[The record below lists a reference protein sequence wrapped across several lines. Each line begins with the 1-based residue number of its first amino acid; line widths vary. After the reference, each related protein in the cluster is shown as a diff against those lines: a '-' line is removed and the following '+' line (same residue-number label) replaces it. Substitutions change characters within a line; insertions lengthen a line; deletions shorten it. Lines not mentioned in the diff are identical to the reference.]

1 LQEFYPDAH
10 DAFHQSCSFWTAD
23 PGALV
28 ACEGLRREWDGRRPY
43 ATGDPV
49 RFSWGA
55 VDLGLYGSSHVGV
68 FGGVAARTD
77 SEGILA
83 LDCLATDAHHG
94 PAFPTL
100 LLYNPHADE
109 RRVTAA
115 PALPPGTAQ
124 RRVYDAVA
132 QRFLPATAAAP
143 FTLTVPPDGAIPAV
157 FIPADAAVHMRNGRL
172 CAGETVIDWHEG
184 LQSP

>member
-1 LQEFYPDAH
+1 MIIEDDVSRLIV
-10 DAFHQSCSFWTAD
+10 
-23 PGALV
+23 GNRKALLINPPIYDVQYWANWSQPHGLLKV
-28 ACEGLRREWDGRRPY
+28 ATWLREQCGYTHLR
-43 ATGDPV
+43 
-49 RFSWGA
+49 
-55 VDLGLYGSSHVGV
+55 L
-68 FGGVAARTD
+68 
-77 SEGILA
+77 